1 MEDALGRRFEEL
13 ANRAWNQGS
22 YTFTNFLDLPSLSI
36 FHRMLPSLPPVP
48 YRLFGGTE
56 GCERQM
62 LRFGDESL
70 CGYEMPFPITCLHFT
85 PANARFA
92 DALTHRDF
100 LGAAMGLGIERELI
114 GDIIVRENE
123 AYLFCVER
131 IASYLS
137 DRLTQ
142 AKRTTLRCAPVVQL
156 PEGPL
161 YQTKR
166 TLVQLSSPRID
177 ALIAHVHHLSRGDA
191 QALFPAGKVYVNG
204 RLCESPGYSPKENEI
219 ISVRGFGRMRFIGVE
234 SLSKKGKS
242 NTAVDLYV

>member
-1 MEDALGRRFEEL
+1 MEDLLARRFGEL
-13 ANRAWNQGS
+13 ANRVWNQGG
-22 YTFTNFLDLPSLSI
+22 YAFTNFLDLPSLSV
-36 FHRMLPSLPPVP
+36 FHQLLPSLPPVP
-48 YRLFGGTE
+48 HTLLGGAE

-62 LRFGDESL
+62 LRFGVETF

-92 DALTHRDF
+92 DTLTHRDF
-100 LGAAMGLGIERELI
+100 LGAAMGLGIERELL

-131 IASYLS
+131 IAPYLMEN
-137 DRLTQ
+137 LTQ
-142 AKRTTLRCAPVVQL
+142 AKRTTLHCALSDAL
-156 PEGPL
+156 PDGPL
-161 YQTKR
+161 YKTQR
-166 TLVQLSSPRID
+166 QIVQLSSPRID

-204 RLCESPGYSPKENEI
+204 RLCESPGYTPKENEI
-219 ISVRGFGRMRFIGVE
+219 ISVRGFGRMRFICVE

-242 NTAVDLYV
+242 NTAAELYI